1 MEEKLAELMKNSCC
15 YTFFVKDRLYIYGKH
30 MEVIGI
36 FTVNEE
42 QKAKIR
48 KTYIGLESKCGC

>member
-1 MEEKLAELMKNSCC
+1 MEEKLAELMKNCCC

-48 KTYIGLESKCGC
+48 KTYIGLESKCGR